1 MFFLLYPVVMSFK
14 MCLFV
19 FDQSGSK
26 FFKLCTCKLKLVL
39 NAQYLKKKINKNI
52 YNFWNIQQ
60 NFSIEIYILF
70 TYCHLI
76 PEIYLLPSLLECDP
90 PVQAYS
96 LYLHQNSNSEILPHY
111 LHELG
116 HVFRLI
122 RVVEDGDRL
131 KYFDFLNE
139 PVKIKW

>member
-52 YNFWNIQQ
+52 YNFWKIQQ
-60 NFSIEIYILF
+60 NFSIEISIYCLLTVIWSRRSTCYHHFWNVILQF
-70 TYCHLI
+70 RHTRCIFIKIQIPRFFLI
-76 PEIYLLPSLLECDP
+76 IFMNLDMYFGWYVLLRMVIAWNTLIFWMSLL
-90 PVQAYS
+90 
-96 LYLHQNSNSEILPHY
+96 
-111 LHELG
+111 
-116 HVFRLI
+116 
-122 RVVEDGDRL
+122 
-131 KYFDFLNE
+131 K
-139 PVKIKW
+139 

>member
-1 MFFLLYPVVMSFK
+1 MYRNLYI
-14 MCLFV
+14 
-19 FDQSGSK
+19 
-26 FFKLCTCKLKLVL
+26 VL
-39 NAQYLKKKINKNI
+39 
-52 YNFWNIQQ
+52 
-60 NFSIEIYILF
+60 

-139 PVKIKW
+139 PVKIK